1 MASSLIKECSWQF
14 IVMNASRQHPL
25 LFHPLTTGRKG
36 QISKVSPTSCAGRL
50 QPQASRNKSDPTHTR
65 NATVTG
71 P

>member
-36 QISKVSPTSCAGRL
+36 QIEPPRDLRRL
-50 QPQASRNKSDPTHTR
+50 QP
-65 NATVTG
+65 
-71 P
+71 